1 MLYYIR
7 FFCNLKN
14 RKKNNS
20 KKNDY
25 IVLPYN
31 TTNYALYK
39 D

>member
-1 MLYYIR
+1 MLYYKK

-14 RKKNNS
+14 GKKKNS
-20 KKNDY
+20 KNDY

-31 TTNYALYK
+31 DSNYALYK